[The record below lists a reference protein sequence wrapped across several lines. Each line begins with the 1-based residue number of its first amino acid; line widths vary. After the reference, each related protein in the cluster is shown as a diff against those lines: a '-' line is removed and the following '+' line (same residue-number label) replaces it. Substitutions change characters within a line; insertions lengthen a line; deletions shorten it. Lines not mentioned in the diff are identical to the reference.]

1 MLFEFDYVLVGLM
14 EIISHFVQGC
24 TGFGATV
31 IAAPVVTGMLGT
43 DVGVPYG
50 TLITMPLLYVLGA
63 RYFKQ
68 VSWKDLLKICILM
81 APGMIVGNIVFG
93 FLDPNVA
100 KLCIGGIVTAI
111 ALKNIYN
118 AFIRDPK
125 RIKEGWDPES
135 PEELAK
141 ANSTGMKVFRY
152 ACLLLGG
159 CVHGA
164 FNIGGPLITV
174 YTLYSVKDKSAFR
187 ATMTFVWI
195 IMNTCFNM
203 VAQYSQGRYESP
215 VLWSSLA
222 IGFPLAAVGFYLG
235 HLFHKKINRENFL
248 KCVYVCLLIVGG
260 DMFIR
265 AIGAVFGG

>member
-1 MLFEFDYVLVGLM
+1 MTFEFSYVIVGLM
-14 EIISHFVQGC
+14 EIVSHFVQGC

-31 IAAPVVTGMLGT
+31 IAAPVVTGLLGT

-50 TLITMPLLYVLGA
+50 TLVTMPMLYVLGIKC
-63 RYFKQ
+63 FKE
-68 VSWKDLLKICILM
+68 VAWKDLLKICVLM
-81 APGMIVGNIVFG
+81 APGMIIGNMIFG
-93 FLDPNVA
+93 SISPTYA
-100 KLCIGGIVTAI
+100 KIAIGGVVTGI

-125 RIKEGWDPES
+125 RIKEGYDPES
-135 PEELAK
+135 EEELAK
-141 ANSTGMKVFRY
+141 ANSTPMKIFRY
-152 ACLLLGG
+152 ACLLVGG

-187 ATMTFVWI
+187 ATMTWVWI

-203 VAQYSQGRYESP
+203 VSQYSQGRYATP
-215 VLWSSLA
+215 VLWSALA
-222 IGFPLAAVGFYLG
+222 IGVPLAAVGFYLG
-235 HLFHKKINRENFL
+235 HLFHKKINRELFL

-265 AIGAVFGG
+265 ALMAL